1 MQRSINHTNFLLT
14 SKYIGNYNLKI
25 DVSNNRPYDV
35 HKEGD
40 LGLIHNDK
48 KGSFTLQ
55 LLNELYCEDTAR
67 PHATTN

>member
-1 MQRSINHTNFLLT
+1 M
-14 SKYIGNYNLKI
+14 
-25 DVSNNRPYDV
+25 VPSNNRPYDV

-55 LLNELYCEDTAR
+55 LLNEHYC
-67 PHATTN
+67 